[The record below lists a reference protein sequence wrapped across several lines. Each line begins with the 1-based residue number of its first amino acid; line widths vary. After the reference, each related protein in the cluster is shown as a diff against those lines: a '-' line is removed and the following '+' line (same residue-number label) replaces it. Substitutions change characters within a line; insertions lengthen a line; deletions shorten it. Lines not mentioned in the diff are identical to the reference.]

1 MKTRR
6 NMVKRWIAGVLAVTM
21 LSSTMSTAAFAA
33 PESTDAPETVETTRV
48 TAWNWTDGSA
58 LTWQE
63 DTSAWTLTLSEEQ
76 TISAEADLLALL
88 PVSVEATLAQA
99 ETESTPAPDTAATPA
114 PESTPDTEATEV
126 TPTPVAEV
134 DPAAEEG
141 ATAPA
146 AAALAQPEE
155 GATGADT
162 LSVEPQNNEE
172 ATPAP
177 ETATPAPTAAPQPAE
192 SPAPT
197 ADAEPTEEPAET
209 ETLTLTW
216 DTAALTY
223 PLAGGD
229 YTVTAALPKGY
240 ALDEAAPALAVV
252 VKVPGAEEEDT
263 PAADNS
269 LGDGASAPSMMAD
282 AGTIDTIDPVGTT
295 INLFDYWLNKRTSDD
310 NEFEYPSNGFLG
322 WGKTD
327 GDLVNGINKNHI
339 LKFVRGDI
347 RRDGEL
353 LIGGGNKGSGGDPYN
368 GIVENKL
375 KNGYPQ
381 LNDQIVDSTWV
392 NFNETEFGEGQ
403 DGHNYTYNESLNYLF
418 DPKIVSGESGYAK
431 AFENVKGLF
440 SLKDGYYTF
449 DSNQNYAYLDEADNT
464 FEIYNYTGDTP
475 KGFFPFTNINEIK
488 TNDDD
493 EVIAN
498 HYFGLTMT
506 TRFVQQNGG
515 HTTDGTDKP
524 VTYEFSGD
532 DDVWVFIDG
541 VLVGDL
547 GGIHSAVQLKIDFS
561 SGKIYVNGVEQE
573 TLYQKFAAAG
583 SVGTTN
589 WNGAKTTFA
598 DNTTH
603 TLQLFYLERGNF
615 ASNLKLSFNM
625 ESVFESSIKNVD
637 QNGSGIAG
645 TVFDLYA
652 ADNRYEILQNGYHF
666 QASTEGDGVLKLQDE
681 SGQNI
686 KLEDLKKSSD
696 YFVLKEAATP
706 EGYRSAGEVHL
717 YFLQNVD
724 DPILLC
730 ANPWESGAYANPAV
744 TATLPTMVQT
754 TGGEEIDTQTASGT
768 FFAVVMKR
776 KQGGAN
782 DANGWQPVYG
792 DPYEKGWSTLENA
805 SKENILLAVQN
816 SPYIFKPDNN
826 GLRVTIDNLPGAIQK
841 YYYILSQTDSNAA
854 NNAEYTVV
862 YFYREGD
869 NLQRLKTDDIDR
881 IFSAQVCVSNVKNYL
896 IVQQTNEDGT
906 KKLEGA
912 TFELYQDTGLAKENG
927 QLLLNDEGKPY
938 LASDAQETSVTPYDS
953 VTTQNQNQADHDLVT
968 AEGSAVFPSADKVL
982 TNGTY
987 YILDAKAPLGYNVTQ
1002 QIVKVVVNDTGV
1014 YADAGAEKD
1023 DVTVLRG
1030 AGKIVRSMLQFAV
1043 PDVVSTTLTD
1053 ITATLMEPADENE
1066 PTPDTTWKPVAS
1078 QSNALKL
1085 SYHTSEVPLEYGLSE
1100 GDGDPYFVVEEGWSR
1115 VQITQNYNNNSLLN
1129 PPADLADPGDK
1140 ENVSTP
1146 LTNLFSRST
1155 VVRVKNDVQLLDL
1168 TINNTIYGTPIGNDS
1183 NQPFEVTIT
1192 LTEGTTDNLA
1202 DNYKYTVEGDSTEKE
1217 LSLSKIEDSEGSQ
1230 PSGSVQKVGTV
1241 TMTPGQMITI
1251 KGIPY
1256 GTGFAIT
1263 AAGSVNY
1270 TTEYS
1275 VTPEAVDGDTHNDG
1289 AGTLTEN
1296 GKVTITN
1303 TRIVLGSVAVSN
1315 TVDGAMGSYSDTF
1328 TYTLKLYDVAGSDK
1342 PVINGT
1348 YDANLVTKDNQ
1359 TGQAMKI
1366 TFENGQATEMT
1377 PVVEGEQQQEAKA
1390 ITLAHGDTLT
1400 ISGLPAGATVEA
1412 TETDDHN
1419 GYTVQVGGVT
1429 TRAGTAIVPNNATTT
1444 STIAFTN
1451 KREAIVPTG
1460 MREENNPYIV
1470 MIGLAGMAALVGAAG
1485 WVEMRR
1491 RKRREEE

>member
-99 ETESTPAPDTAATPA
+99 ETEATPAPETAATPA

-126 TPTPVAEV
+126 TPTPAAEV
-134 DPAAEEG
+134 DPAAEEE
-141 ATAPA
+141 AAAPA
-146 AAALAQPEE
+146 AAALALPEE
-155 GATGADT
+155 GATDADT

-177 ETATPAPTAAPQPAE
+177 ETATPAPTATPQPAE

-197 ADAEPTEEPAET
+197 AEAEPTEEPAAEADT

-223 PLAGGD
+223 PMAGGD
-229 YTVTAALPKGY
+229 YTVTAALPEGY

-252 VKVPGAEEEDT
+252 VKVPGAGSEDT

-269 LGDGASAPSMMAD
+269 LSDSASAPSMLAD

-295 INLFDYWLNKRTSDD
+295 INLFDYWIGTSATDPQGD
-310 NEFEYPSNGFLG
+310 QEFNNPHDYLLLPD
-322 WGKTD
+322 TD
-327 GDLVNGINKNHI
+327 GDLGRGINYNHI
-339 LKFVRGDI
+339 LKFTRGGAYTDKI
-347 RRDGEL
+347 QFTTE
-353 LIGGGNKGSGGDPYN
+353 GNNVSNGPYKN
-368 GIVENKL
+368 IVQSKL
-375 KNGYPQ
+375 VNGYPK
-381 LNDQIVDSTWV
+381 LNDQTVKQGWALSYVGTK
-392 NFNETEFGEGQ
+392 
-403 DGHNYTYNESLNYLF
+403 YTCDESLQYLF
-418 DPKIVSGESGYAK
+418 DPSASNNYRNAYED
-431 AFENVKGLF
+431 VKGLL
-440 SLKDGYYTF
+440 SLQDGYYTY
-449 DSNQNYAYLDEADNT
+449 DSSQNYAEYDSGSNSFTVYDQPNQ
-464 FEIYNYTGDTP
+464 
-475 KGFFPFTNINEIK
+475 GFFPFTSFDDIHRKNNDENGEI
-488 TNDDD
+488 
-493 EVIAN
+493 IAN

-506 TRFVQQNGG
+506 TRFVQQNNGY
-515 HTTDGTDKP
+515 TTDGTDQP
-524 VTYEFSGD
+524 VTYEFTGD

-547 GGIHSAVQLKIDFS
+547 GGIHGAASLNINFS
-561 SGKIYVNGVEQE
+561 TGAITVNNSFDG
-573 TLYQKFAAAG
+573 TLYEKFYDAG
-583 SVGTTN
+583 SAGETN
-589 WNGAKTTFA
+589 WNSSNTTFA
-598 DNTTH
+598 NNTTH
-603 TLQLFYLERGNF
+603 VLQLFYLERGNF
-615 ASNLKLSFNM
+615 DSNLKLSFNM

-652 ADNRYEILQNGYHF
+652 ADSSYEILQNGYHF
-666 QASTEGDGVLKLQDE
+666 QASTEGDGVLKLQDG

-686 KLEDLKKSSD
+686 KLEDLKKFSD

-706 EGYRSAGEVHL
+706 AGYRSAGEVHL
-717 YFLQNVD
+717 YFLQGVSE
-724 DPILLC
+724 PILLC

-744 TATLPTMVQT
+744 TATLPEEVETQDGNKLQT
-754 TGGEEIDTQTASGT
+754 LTAPGT

-782 DANGWQPVYG
+782 DVNGWQPVYG
-792 DPYEKGWSTLENA
+792 DPYDKGWSTLENA
-805 SKENILLAVQN
+805 SAENILLAAQN
-816 SPYIFKPDNN
+816 SPYVFKPDNN
-826 GLRVTIDNLPGAIQK
+826 GLRVTIDNLPGSIQA
-841 YYYILSQTDSNAA
+841 YYYILSQTNPSNAED
-854 NNAEYTVV
+854 NAEYTVV
-862 YFYREGD
+862 YFYKDENG
-869 NLQRLKTDDIDR
+869 NLQRLKTDNIDR

-938 LASDAQETSVTPYDS
+938 LASDAQKTSVTPYDS

-987 YILDAKAPLGYNVTQ
+987 YILDAEAPLGYDVTQ
-1002 QIVKVVVNDTGV
+1002 QVVKVVVNDTGV

-1053 ITATLMEPADENE
+1053 ITATLMEPVENGD
-1066 PTPDTTWKPVAS
+1066 PAVDTKWQAVTS
-1078 QSNALKL
+1078 QPNELKL
-1085 SYHTSEVPLEYGLSE
+1085 SYHTSEVPLEYGLSTGAGE
-1100 GDGDPYFVVEEGWSR
+1100 PYFVVEEGWSR
-1115 VQITQNYNNNSLLN
+1115 VQITQNYNNNTLLN
-1129 PPADLADPGDK
+1129 RPADLADPGDK
-1140 ENVSTP
+1140 EELSEP

-1155 VVRVKNDVQLLDL
+1155 VIRVKNDVQLLDL
-1168 TINNTIYGTPIGNDS
+1168 TIKNTIDGTLIGNDS

-1202 DNYKYTVEGDSTEKE
+1202 DSYKYTVEGDSTEKE
-1217 LSLSKIEDSEGSQ
+1217 LSLSKVEDSQ

-1241 TMTPGQMITI
+1241 TMIPGQTITI
-1251 KGIPY
+1251 TGIPY
-1256 GTGFAIT
+1256 GTGFSIT
-1263 AAGSVNY
+1263 AAGNVNY

-1303 TRIVLGSVAVSN
+1303 TRITEGSVKVTN
-1315 TVDGAMGSYSDTF
+1315 TVDGAMGSYSDEF
-1328 TYTLKLYDVAGSDK
+1328 TYTLKLYDKTQDDSNPTID
-1342 PVINGT
+1342 GT
-1348 YDANLVTKDNQ
+1348 YDATLKTA
-1359 TGQAMKI
+1359 GQADQPVKI
-1366 TFENGQATEMT
+1366 TFEGGVATTMT
-1377 PVVEGEQQQEAKA
+1377 PVVEGGETPQAQDIK
-1390 ITLAHGDTLT
+1390 LVHGDTLT
-1400 ISGLPAGATVEA
+1400 IQNLPAGATCEA
-1412 TETDDHN
+1412 TEGN
-1419 GYTVQVGGVT
+1419 SNKGYTT
-1429 TRAGTAIVPNNATTT
+1429 TVDGAVKYTGTAIVSADSTPA
-1444 STIAFTN
+1444 TIAFINT
-1451 KREAIVPTG
+1451 RAAIVPTG